1 MKSKWDLRFTA
12 ANERPMASDLSEI
25 DYILAGLGIQEHRT
39 TGSTVRKERRRVPRT
54 PFPTLQRIAPWDGA
68 IAPQEADYFRV
79 TCRDLSRAGF
89 SFLFPQRPDFWE
101 LVAELRTFRETLY
114 LAAEVCHMVEVVVSG
129 SGEVVPVNF
138 LEERHL
144 AGGSLEGRRPTF
156 LVGCRF
162 LRRMRTRKLRR

>member
-1 MKSKWDLRFTA
+1 MT
-12 ANERPMASDLSEI
+12 SDLSGI
-25 DYILAGLGIQEHRT
+25 DDVLAHLGFQERRT

-54 PFPTLQRIAPWDGA
+54 PFPTLQRIALWDGV

-89 SFLFPQRPDFWE
+89 SFLFPRRPDFWE

-114 LAAEVCHMVEVVVSG
+114 LAAEVCYMVEVLPS
-129 SGEVVPVNF
+129 SAGEVVPVNF
-138 LEERHL
+138 LEEKHL
-144 AGGSLEGRRPTF
+144 ARGSLEGGRPAF

-162 LRRMRTRKLRR
+162 LRRIRTRKVRR